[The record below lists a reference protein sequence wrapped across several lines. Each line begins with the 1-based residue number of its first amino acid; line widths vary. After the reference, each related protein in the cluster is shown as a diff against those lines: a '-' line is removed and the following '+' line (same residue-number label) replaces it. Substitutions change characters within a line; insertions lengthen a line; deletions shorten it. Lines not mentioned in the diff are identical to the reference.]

1 MTDGSGGSG
10 GEVTRWLAEHAR
22 PLAAP
27 DELVEQTPDDDS
39 PVPDERPDDRPDDGV
54 GAWVRAASGAR
65 VVALGPAVVG
75 TRELPRLAHRVLD
88 GLVADGGVHTLA
100 LQASESGASLV
111 DDHVRGGAGAPGAAL
126 EALGSWSWNTREV
139 LDVVRDLAGRPG
151 GGTLRVVGIDPRRPA
166 TAVQV
171 VGRFL
176 RTAAPDVLPSVR
188 DGLADLTLGHG
199 DEATRRAVDRV
210 QERLGRDVPAL
221 IAATSARQHDE
232 AVRHAGY
239 LARAAELAATPPAE
253 ADAVA
258 GRLMADAVVEALA
271 AGGPDERVVLWAHAD
286 HVVVRDG
293 SGGPG
298 GEAPTLGAHLR
309 ERFGDRYR
317 ALVFSAGEGRTRA
330 VRRRRFSG
338 RARTPSVHRLPAPPA
353 GALEADLL
361 AASGSAASASP
372 GAAPDLALDLGALGD
387 AGTPAAVTAW
397 AGATASRRSVG
408 DEVSPAAPAKALV
421 PCVPGSE
428 MDGFAVVRTVHPCW
442 VR

>member
-1 MTDGSGGSG
+1 MTDGSG
-10 GEVTRWLAEHAR
+10 GEVTRWLAGHAR

-27 DELVEQTPDDDS
+27 DELVEQTADEDS
-39 PVPDERPDDRPDDGV
+39 PVPDERPHDGV
-54 GAWVRAASGAR
+54 GGWVRAASGAR

-111 DDHVRGGAGAPGAAL
+111 DDHVRGGTGSPGAAL

-139 LDVVRDLAGRPG
+139 LDVVRDLAGEPG
-151 GGTLRVVGIDPRRPA
+151 HGTLRVVGVDPRRPA

-188 DGLADLTLGHG
+188 DALADLTLGHG
-199 DEATRRAVDRV
+199 DQATRRAVDRV
-210 QERLGRDVPAL
+210 RERLGQDVPAL

-239 LARAAELAATPPAE
+239 LARAAELAAAPPGE

-258 GRLMADAVVEALA
+258 GRLMADAVVEALD

-293 SGGPG
+293 SGGD
-298 GEAPTLGAHLR
+298 APTLGAHLR

-317 ALVFSAGEGRTRA
+317 ALVLSAGEGRTRA
-330 VRRRRFSG
+330 VRRRRFTG
-338 RARTPSVHRLPAPPA
+338 RARTPSVHRLPAPPV

-361 AASGSAASASP
+361 AASVASATP
-372 GAAPDLALDLGALGD
+372 APDLALDLGALED

-397 AGATASRRSVG
+397 AAATASRRSVG
-408 DEVSPAAPAKALV
+408 DEVSPAAPATALV

-428 MDGFAVVRTVHPCW
+428 LDGFAVVRTVHPCW